1 MHTIPQSYT
10 LCTHICSVLA
20 NITLINFT
28 SERSVIVDF
37 TVNIIL
43 FDFTTEDSVIVDFTV
58 NIILFHFTSEGSVIV
73 DFTVNII
80 LFHFTSE
87 GSVIVDFTVNIIL
100 FHFTSEGSVIVD
112 FTVHITLFHF
122 TSEGSVVVDF
132 TVHIRDLQLLEADL
146 KLTFNN
152 GYQEISNPEY
162 IIDTSFTCKY
172 PTNSLPVVS
181 WFSQH
186 RVSKITIY
194 IYISVHLLV
203 SLKYMYENR
212 EKMYQRFNSV
222 ITGT

>member
-1 MHTIPQSYT
+1 MILPLKTV
-10 LCTHICSVLA
+10 LLLFSV
-20 NITLINFT
+20 NIIFHFT
-28 SERSVIVDF
+28 SEGSVIAVFTVNIILFDFTTEDSVIAVF

-73 DFTVNII
+73 DFTVNIT

-87 GSVIVDFTVNIIL
+87 GSVI
-100 FHFTSEGSVIVD
+100 
-112 FTVHITLFHF
+112 
-122 TSEGSVVVDF
+122 VDF

-162 IIDTSFTCKY
+162 IIDTSFTCEY
-172 PTNSLPVVS
+172 PTNSLPVVN

-194 IYISVHLLV
+194 IYIYQSICLSV
-203 SLKYMYENR
+203 
-212 EKMYQRFNSV
+212 
-222 ITGT
+222 